1 MKANFFNCKNL
12 TGDYCALENDVRLGT
27 PTAVFG
33 VSEAHKYLTASLF
46 DGKTLYIAP
55 DSVAAGKAFTAICA
69 LSGKKCVLLPAK
81 DEVILYKDALSKDAL
96 FRRLSAI
103 YG

>member
-1 MKANFFNCKNL
+1 M
-12 TGDYCALENDVRLGT
+12 
-27 PTAVFG
+27 
-33 VSEAHKYLTASLF
+33 SEAHKYLTASLF

-55 DSVAAGKAFTAICA
+55 DSVAAGKAYTAICA

-103 YG
+103 YGMICGADITVCDIEAIMQLFPAD